1 MPWLV
6 LYLNSTSDPYFGRM
20 LILELIMNVSGNRF
34 YFERQLYFEVMTVIM
49 VVVPM
54 VQYVDRRLRIIKLY
68 GAMSFGLLD

>member
-20 LILELIMNVSGNRF
+20 LILELFMNVSGNRF
-34 YFERQLYFEVMTVIM
+34 YFERQLYFEVMIVIM

-54 VQYVDRRLRIIKLY
+54 AQC
-68 GAMSFGLLD
+68 